1 MSPSKPLSGRLEPEG
16 ALANRV
22 NRKDQLTNPSTTH
35 NNNENNDHQD
45 SGAGEL
51 STSTRTSVT
60 TPHSTII
67 PSQTSTHDT
76 TRSPRQRNNK
86 SAQSRQQTLQQR
98 GAKIMGNPYVKPSDQ
113 EKPKAKKKDKWRQTE
128 LPKPLDDNLHYG
140 DTSLLLKSENSSRLY
155 FLNVNSIKATND
167 IDHMS
172 DICHQSAAAGIDFL
186 LLAEVNINLREP
198 NLRSTIKK
206 HIDRVWEN
214 KMAWATATG
223 KSASHTKTRT
233 RYFNHAG

>member
-1 MSPSKPLSGRLEPEG
+1 
-16 ALANRV
+16 
-22 NRKDQLTNPSTTH
+22 
-35 NNNENNDHQD
+35 
-45 SGAGEL
+45 
-51 STSTRTSVT
+51 
-60 TPHSTII
+60 
-67 PSQTSTHDT
+67 
-76 TRSPRQRNNK
+76 
-86 SAQSRQQTLQQR
+86 
-98 GAKIMGNPYVKPSDQ
+98 MGNPYVKPSDQ

-155 FLNVNSIKATND
+155 FLNVNSIKAKND
-167 IDHMS
+167 FDHMS
-172 DICHQSAAAGIDFL
+172 DICHKSAAAGIDFL

-223 KSASHTKTRT
+223 KSASHTKPGGCISITRGDWT
-233 RYFNHAG
+233 TQVTKTSQDKRGLGRWTTTLRQGKGAKRLAIICAYRVCQQSINRAGNTTAFAQQWHLLRQAGIDNLIHDNNSFTTSKQKYRN